1 MSRLGLTRYEVKACK
16 ACQSSKRKC
25 TKQQPKCRRCDLR
38 GLDCLYEPLPNTFVY
53 QATQNYGGQAS
64 TLAAFPEARLLQS
77 GQDDSWSELVDIEV
91 ESHQSAPGTI
101 SLEDLKVAWFLDP
114 DSWRTVPIQE
124 SNRAHLTTDM
134 IRGLLYQTRDW
145 LSDWTRSGS
154 NVFVHHELYRNSLPD
169 CISDAFTTLSSY
181 LSRTPET
188 NEMVLRIAEQN
199 AERLLVSEDGRRTSG
214 DTLSS
219 LSRVQ
224 ALLVYCTIRLLD
236 GDLRQRHKAEQHL
249 QTLQDWTKEMMND
262 ALKATNNGD
271 MIMKNHLTNVSPQYF
286 TLPLLLGQFSPEQL
300 LWHSWV
306 LSESIRRTW
315 CVSMGLQSGYELLK
329 TESGPC
335 YGTLPITTRKGLWE
349 ARSAF
354 TWTKMCAESNI
365 GFMCRND
372 HEKVMMDM
380 EPGDI
385 DDFAL
390 SLWQTIM
397 YDMARQWILNDQQGF
412 ETSLKYETNVSI
424 PSQDELGPNDVLV
437 KLNAASLNYRDL
449 VIAASAQF
457 GPITPPMVPLCDGAG
472 SVEATGCSVKDYKPG
487 DRVVTFPA
495 PNVVVER
502 GSDADVNMS
511 DVPTML
517 GLGTKGTLRTHGVFS
532 EGALVHAPESVDWL
546 QAATLPVTYITAWNA
561 LSELGK
567 DQVGPH
573 TWILVQGTG
582 GVSVA
587 MLQLASSLG
596 LTVVAT
602 TSSQEKAEKLKGL
615 GAAHVVNYREN
626 PTGWGKEARS
636 LTPNGAGFDMIV
648 DIGGNETLK
657 QSLEAVRPYGS
668 IQVVG
673 AVAQDTQVV
682 PMMGALMFTCTIR
695 GFLMGSQ
702 NQYKELMRY
711 IDEKKLKPVY
721 DNAVFELADAKEAYR
736 KLKEQKHFAK
746 VVIRIDHD

>member
-38 GLDCLYEPLPNTFVY
+38 GLDCLYEPLPNNFVY
-53 QATQNYGGQAS
+53 QATQNCGGQAS
-64 TLAAFPEARLLQS
+64 QLAAFPEAQLLQS

-91 ESHQSAPGTI
+91 ESHMGHQSTPGTI

-199 AERLLVSEDGRRTSG
+199 AERLLVSEDGRRTAG
-214 DTLSS
+214 DTLNS

-286 TLPLLLGQFSPEQL
+286 TLPLLLGQFSPGQL

-390 SLWQTIM
+390 CMMELDIGP
-397 YDMARQWILNDQQGF
+397 DRMARWR
-412 ETSLKYETNVSI
+412 S
-424 PSQDELGPNDVLV
+424 
-437 KLNAASLNYRDL
+437 
-449 VIAASAQF
+449 
-457 GPITPPMVPLCDGAG
+457 
-472 SVEATGCSVKDYKPG
+472 
-487 DRVVTFPA
+487 
-495 PNVVVER
+495 ER
-502 GSDADVNMS
+502 
-511 DVPTML
+511 
-517 GLGTKGTLRTHGVFS
+517 
-532 EGALVHAPESVDWL
+532 
-546 QAATLPVTYITAWNA
+546 
-561 LSELGK
+561 
-567 DQVGPH
+567 
-573 TWILVQGTG
+573 
-582 GVSVA
+582 
-587 MLQLASSLG
+587 
-596 LTVVAT
+596 
-602 TSSQEKAEKLKGL
+602 
-615 GAAHVVNYREN
+615 
-626 PTGWGKEARS
+626 
-636 LTPNGAGFDMIV
+636 
-648 DIGGNETLK
+648 
-657 QSLEAVRPYGS
+657 AV
-668 IQVVG
+668 
-673 AVAQDTQVV
+673 
-682 PMMGALMFTCTIR
+682 
-695 GFLMGSQ
+695 
-702 NQYKELMRY
+702 
-711 IDEKKLKPVY
+711 
-721 DNAVFELADAKEAYR
+721 
-736 KLKEQKHFAK
+736 
-746 VVIRIDHD
+746 

>member
-1 MSRLGLTRYEVKACK
+1 
-16 ACQSSKRKC
+16 
-25 TKQQPKCRRCDLR
+25 
-38 GLDCLYEPLPNTFVY
+38 
-53 QATQNYGGQAS
+53 
-64 TLAAFPEARLLQS
+64 
-77 GQDDSWSELVDIEV
+77 
-91 ESHQSAPGTI
+91 
-101 SLEDLKVAWFLDP
+101 
-114 DSWRTVPIQE
+114 
-124 SNRAHLTTDM
+124 M

-145 LSDWTRSGS
+145 LDDWTKTGS
-154 NVFVHHELYRNSLPD
+154 NVFVHHELYRNSLPN

-181 LSRTPET
+181 LSKTPET
-188 NEMVLRIAEQN
+188 SEMVLRIAEQK
-199 AERLLVSEDGRRTSG
+199 AEKLLVSEG
-214 DTLSS
+214 DRITAGDILKS

-249 QTLQDWTKEMMND
+249 QTLQDWTKEMMNK
-262 ALKATNNGD
+262 ALEATNNGD
-271 MIMKNHLTNVSPQYF
+271 MIIKNHLTDVSPQYF

-306 LSESIRRTW
+306 LSESVRRTW

-329 TESGPC
+329 TECGPC

-349 ARSAF
+349 ATSAF
-354 TWTKMCAESNI
+354 TWTKMCADSNI

-372 HEKVMMDM
+372 HEKVMADM
-380 EPGDI
+380 GPGDI

-390 SLWQTIM
+390 CMMELDIGPDRMARWKSERSGPSQHPI
-397 YDMARQWILNDQQGF
+397 MARQWILNDQQGF
-412 ETSLKYETNVSI
+412 ETSLKYETKVPI

-437 KLNAASLNYRDL
+437 KLHAASLNYRDL

-472 SVEATGCSVKDYKPG
+472 SVQAVGSAVKDYKLG
-487 DRVVTFPA
+487 DRVITFPA
-495 PNVVVER
+495 PDVVTER
-502 GSDADVNMS
+502 GRDADVNMS

-517 GLGTKGTLRTHGVFS
+517 GLGTKGTLRTHGVFLES
-532 EGALVHAPESVDWL
+532 ALVYAPESVDWL
-546 QAATLPVTYITAWNA
+546 QAATLPVTWITAWNA
-561 LSELGK
+561 LSKLGRDK
-567 DQVGPH
+567 IGPH

-587 MLQLASSLG
+587 TLQLASSFG

-602 TSSQEKAEKLKGL
+602 TSSQEKAEKLKQL
-615 GAAHVVNYREN
+615 GATHVVNYREN
-626 PTGWGKEARS
+626 ATSWGQKARS
-636 LTPNGAGFDMIV
+636 LTPNGVGFDMII
-648 DIGGNETLK
+648 DIGGDETLK

-673 AVAQDTQVV
+673 AVAQNTEPV

-702 NQYKELMRY
+702 NQYKDLVRY

-721 DNAVFELADAKEAYR
+721 DDTVFELADAKEAYR

>member
-1 MSRLGLTRYEVKACK
+1 
-16 ACQSSKRKC
+16 
-25 TKQQPKCRRCDLR
+25 
-38 GLDCLYEPLPNTFVY
+38 
-53 QATQNYGGQAS
+53 
-64 TLAAFPEARLLQS
+64 
-77 GQDDSWSELVDIEV
+77 
-91 ESHQSAPGTI
+91 
-101 SLEDLKVAWFLDP
+101 
-114 DSWRTVPIQE
+114 
-124 SNRAHLTTDM
+124 M

-145 LSDWTRSGS
+145 LGDWTRSGS
-154 NVFVHHELYRNSLPD
+154 NVFVHHELYRSSLPD
-169 CISDAFTTLSSY
+169 CISDAFTALSSY

-188 NEMVLRIAEQN
+188 SEMVLRVAEQK
-199 AERLLVSEDGRRTSG
+199 AERLLVSESDKSTSG
-214 DTLSS
+214 DILNS

-224 ALLVYCTIRLLD
+224 ALLAYCTIRLLD

-249 QTLQDWTKEMMND
+249 QILHDWTKEMMND
-262 ALKATNNGD
+262 ALEATNNGD
-271 MIMKNHLTNVSPQYF
+271 MIIKNHLTDVSPQYF

-306 LSESIRRTW
+306 LSESVRRTW

-349 ARSAF
+349 AR
-354 TWTKMCAESNI
+354 
-365 GFMCRND
+365 ND
-372 HEKVMMDM
+372 HDKVMLDM
-380 EPGDI
+380 EPGDV
-385 DDFAL
+385 DEFAL
-390 SLWQTIM
+390 CMMELDIGPDRMARWRFERSGPSEQPI
-397 YDMARQWILNDQQGF
+397 MARQLILDDQQGF
-412 ETSLKYETNVSI
+412 EKSLKYETNVPI
-424 PSQDELGPNDVLV
+424 PSHDELGPRDVLV
-437 KLNAASLNYRDL
+437 KLHAASLNYRDL

-457 GPITPPMVPLCDGAG
+457 GPITPPMVPLCDGSG
-472 SVEATGCSVKDYKPG
+472 SVEAVGSSVKDYKLG
-487 DRVVTFPA
+487 DRVITFPA
-495 PNVVVER
+495 PDVVVER

-511 DVPTML
+511 DVPAML

-532 EGALVHAPESVDWL
+532 ESALVHAPESLDWL
-546 QAATLPVTYITAWNA
+546 QAATLPVTWITAWNA

-567 DQVGPH
+567 DQIGPH

-587 MLQLASSLG
+587 TLQLASSFG
-596 LTVVAT
+596 LSVVAT
-602 TSSQEKAEKLKGL
+602 TSSQEKADRLKRL
-615 GAAHVVNYREN
+615 GATLVINYREN
-626 PTGWGKEARS
+626 ATAWGKEARS
-636 LTPNGAGFDMIV
+636 LTPNGVGFDMVV

-673 AVAQDTQVV
+673 AVAQDTEAV

-702 NQYKELMRY
+702 NQYKDLVRY

-721 DNAVFELADAKEAYR
+721 DNTVFELADAKEAYR

>member
-1 MSRLGLTRYEVKACK
+1 
-16 ACQSSKRKC
+16 
-25 TKQQPKCRRCDLR
+25 
-38 GLDCLYEPLPNTFVY
+38 
-53 QATQNYGGQAS
+53 
-64 TLAAFPEARLLQS
+64 
-77 GQDDSWSELVDIEV
+77 
-91 ESHQSAPGTI
+91 
-101 SLEDLKVAWFLDP
+101 
-114 DSWRTVPIQE
+114 
-124 SNRAHLTTDM
+124 M

-145 LSDWTRSGS
+145 LDDWTKSGS
-154 NVFVHHELYRNSLPD
+154 NAFVHHELYRNSLPD
-169 CISDAFTTLSSY
+169 CISDAFTALSSY

-188 NEMVLRIAEQN
+188 SEMVLRIAELK
-199 AERLLVSEDGRRTSG
+199 AERLLVSEG
-214 DTLSS
+214 DRNTAGDILKS

-249 QTLQDWTKEMMND
+249 QTLQDWTKEMMNN
-262 ALKATNNGD
+262 AIEATNNGD
-271 MIMKNHLTNVSPQYF
+271 MIIKNHLTDASPQYF

-306 LSESIRRTW
+306 LSESVRRTW

-354 TWTKMCAESNI
+354 AWIKMCADSNI

-372 HEKVMMDM
+372 HEKVMVDM
-380 EPGDI
+380 GPGDI

-390 SLWQTIM
+390 CMMELDIGPDRMARWKSERSGTSEQPM
-397 YDMARQWILNDQQGF
+397 MARQWILNDQQGF
-412 ETSLKYETNVSI
+412 ETSLEYETKVPI

-437 KLNAASLNYRDL
+437 KLHAASLNYRDL

-457 GPITPPMVPLCDGAG
+457 GPITPPMVTLCDGAG
-472 SVEATGCSVKDYKPG
+472 SVEAVGSSVKDYKLG
-487 DRVVTFPA
+487 DRVITFPA
-495 PNVVVER
+495 PDVVVER

-517 GLGTKGTLRTHGVFS
+517 GLGTRGTLCTHGVFLES
-532 EGALVHAPESVDWL
+532 ALVHAPQSLDWL
-546 QAATLPVTYITAWNA
+546 QAATLPVTWITAWNA
-561 LSELGK
+561 LSKLGRDK
-567 DQVGPH
+567 IGPH

-587 MLQLASSLG
+587 TLQLASSLG
-596 LTVVAT
+596 LTIVAT
-602 TSSQEKAEKLKGL
+602 TSSQEKAKKLKKL
-615 GAAHVVNYREN
+615 GATHVVNYREN
-626 PTGWGKEARS
+626 ATAWGKEARS
-636 LTPNGAGFDMIV
+636 LTPNGVGFDMII
-648 DIGGNETLK
+648 DIGGDETLK
-657 QSLEAVRPYGS
+657 HSLEAVRPYGS

-673 AVAQDTQVV
+673 AVAQNTEAV

-702 NQYKELMRY
+702 NQYKDLVRY

-721 DNAVFELADAKEAYR
+721 DDMVFELVDAKEAYR